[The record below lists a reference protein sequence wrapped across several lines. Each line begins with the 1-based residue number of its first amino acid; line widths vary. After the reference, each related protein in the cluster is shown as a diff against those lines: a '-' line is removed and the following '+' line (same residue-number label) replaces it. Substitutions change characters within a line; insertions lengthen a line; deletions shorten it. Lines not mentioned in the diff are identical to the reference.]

1 MKKREKIDKKI
12 VRVLSEFDEV
22 EIGYIFGS
30 FSRGREF
37 NDIDVAILLRT
48 APPAYE
54 AMKSAMRV
62 ARELENALGYKF
74 EFDVKVLN
82 FSPIYFQHE
91 VIKKGKL
98 IFCRNEAR
106 RVRYETSVLSEY
118 LDYRWVL
125 DWFDEKLLARV

>member
-1 MKKREKIDKKI
+1 MKERDKIEKKI
-12 VRVLSEFDEV
+12 ARVLSGFAEV

-37 NDIDVAILLRT
+37 NDIDVAILLRKT
-48 APPAYE
+48 PPAYE
-54 AMKSAMRV
+54 AMKFAMRV

-82 FSPIYFQHE
+82 SSPIYFQHE
-91 VIKKGKL
+91 VIKGGKL
-98 IFCRNEAR
+98 IFCTDEAR
-106 RVRYETSVLSEY
+106 RVRYESSVLSEY
-118 LDYRWVL
+118 LDYRGVL

>member
-1 MKKREKIDKKI
+1 MKERDKIDKKI
-12 VRVLSEFDEV
+12 ARVLSGFDEV

-30 FSRGREF
+30 FSQGREF
-37 NDIDVAILLRT
+37 NDIDVAILLRK

-82 FSPIYFQHE
+82 SSPIYFQYE
-91 VIKKGKL
+91 VIKRGKL

-106 RVRYETSVLSEY
+106 RVRYESSALSEY